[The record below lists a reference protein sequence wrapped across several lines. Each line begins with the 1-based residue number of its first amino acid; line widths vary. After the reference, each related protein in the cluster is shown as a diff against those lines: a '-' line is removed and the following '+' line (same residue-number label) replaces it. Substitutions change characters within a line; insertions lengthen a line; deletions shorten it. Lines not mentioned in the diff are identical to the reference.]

1 MEINNNE
8 DEADNINRNLLN
20 NNNNNNN
27 NINNNN
33 NNNNN
38 NENNQAEILN
48 RIRNRNNNQINEDEQ
63 GALFLSKYSIFSFSF
78 IIIFLINIIFWI
90 LEKYEIIEQYKYVFE
105 MEPITFHNQY
115 YRFISRYFVHFG
127 IGHLILELF
136 ISLFLIY
143 LFENIYGSLF
153 SLFFIIIAMFI
164 NSLIQ
169 LVLSLFAFYIIYYF
183 NIATISSP
191 YNYEGGFAPI
201 LFSLNTFLISFD
213 NSYINENNFPTF
225 VFFKSPYSSFYILVM
240 IAFFTPNRSF
250 IGNLSGILTAYF
262 IRYFKISFLPKIS
275 WIISLENLL
284 KLNGD
289 FGTIYRN
296 INSNNI
302 IMKKILNQIEENCI
316 RDNDNDKKEE
326 NDKSEKSNEIN
337 NINNDL
343 INIEESHEQI
353 EMSFINNQRRNN

>member
-27 NINNNN
+27 NNI
-33 NNNNN
+33 NNNN
-38 NENNQAEILN
+38 NENNQAEIIN
-48 RIRNRNNNQINEDEQ
+48 RIRNRNNNQIIEDEQ

-78 IIIFLINIIFWI
+78 IIIFLMTIIFWI
-90 LEKYEIIEQYKYVFE
+90 IEKYEVIEQYKFVFE
-105 MEPITFHNQY
+105 TDAIIFRNQY
-115 YRFISRYFVHFG
+115 YRLISRYFVHFG
-127 IGHLILELF
+127 IGHLIIELF
-136 ISLFLIY
+136 IALFLLY
-143 LFENIYGSLF
+143 LYENIYGSLF

-169 LVLSLFAFYIIYYF
+169 ITISVLLFYYIYYF
-183 NIATISSP
+183 KIDHISI

-201 LFSLNTFLISFD
+201 LFALNTFLTLFD

-225 VFFKSPYSSFYILVM
+225 VFFKSPYSSFYILVI

-275 WIISLENLL
+275 WIIAFENLF

-296 INSNNI
+296 INNNNI
-302 IMKKILNQIEENCI
+302 IMKKILNQFEENCI
-316 RDNDNDKKEE
+316 RDDDKDKKEE
-326 NDKSEKSNEIN
+326 IDKIEKSNDIN
-337 NINNDL
+337 SRNNDL

-353 EMSFINNQRRNN
+353 EMSFINNQSSSRNN